1 MSNEKRNYR
10 HLDSLLSGLED
21 GILSL
26 TDLEVETECSW
37 YSENVRDVRRVID
50 ACLRSHNS
58 GLASLRDHGDDQV
71 IKRPKESW
79 ADIPV
84 TLASNSY
91 SDKRK
96 FLAHL
101 LAHQSGV
108 PKELRM
114 AFSGQRAPTDIEV
127 EALVERLVRLG
138 VLRHEDSMDDN
149 T

>member
-1 MSNEKRNYR
+1 MSNEKCNYR

-21 GILSL
+21 EILSF

-37 YSENVRDVRRVID
+37 YSGNVGDVRRVIA
-50 ACLRSHNS
+50 ACLRSHDS
-58 GLASLRDHGDDQV
+58 GLVSLRDHGDNQ
-71 IKRPKESW
+71 ITKQPKESW
-79 ADIPV
+79 ADTPT
-84 TLASNSY
+84 TLASSSY

-101 LAHQSGV
+101 LVHQSGV

-114 AFSGQRAPTDIEV
+114 AFSGQRVPTDIEV

-138 VLRHEDSMDDN
+138 ILRHEDSTDDN